1 MFIDLIV
8 MRRVTDFK
16 QFIFVAKSNDHKQ
29 KAFQT
34 DDMEIRYDSTKLYHA
49 LYMNC
54 AKGIHF
60 GL

>member
-1 MFIDLIV
+1 M
-8 MRRVTDFK
+8 
-16 QFIFVAKSNDHKQ
+16 HKQ

-34 DDMEIRYDSTKLYHA
+34 DDMEIRYDSTKRYHA

-54 AKGIHF
+54 AKGILF